1 VGGVHWVG
9 KVLSDQC
16 WHATMPSRA
25 CARSGPRWK
34 KAEGVD
40 VKKIA
45 SLGGIHKIV
54 KLCFKVEKF

>member
-1 VGGVHWVG
+1 VREKAWGGVHWVG
-9 KVLSDQC
+9 KVLSDQR

-40 VKKIA
+40 VKKIT
-45 SLGGIHKIV
+45 SLGGHP
-54 KLCFKVEKF
+54 